1 MLRNRST
8 RRSRFTSHGWTFGLV
23 VLVVALAVGVSSAQT
38 ATAAKA
44 PAQAKAQ
51 KKGVVPPPPPPLDLN
66 NPEDA
71 VKAARKLQSSLDDGK
86 PTIFWF
92 QGNVYSRIP
101 GERDR
106 LLFTY
111 QAINIRASKTVSEP
125 GRGYGY
131 RQVSREV
138 LIYLDPKTKE
148 VVRTW
153 KNPWT
158 GKDVEVVH
166 VANDPVNSRP
176 MFAQGPN
183 GPFRLDATLKEGM
196 GIYQVEVPL
205 WYTNPL
211 GGDYQ
216 PYVGGDYQCIE
227 LFTFYFSETQLL
239 DRTTSD
245 APSVAV
251 AWSRVSQFLPWMEM
265 GGRVGY
271 MVFSGAGRKV
281 SGFDALPDV
290 LKAEIASNYPEY
302 RTAPSVDDTRP
313 NETSWTYFKKVID
326 KKKAQAPQPPR

>member
-1 MLRNRST
+1 MSQ
-8 RRSRFTSHGWTFGLV
+8 RFAAPGHRPRIGLALV
-23 VLVVALAVGVSSAQT
+23 FAAAAVLVAAGIVSVQAQ
-38 ATAAKA
+38 APAAKA
-44 PAQAKAQ
+44 AAQ
-51 KKGVVPPPPPPLDLN
+51 KKGAAPPPAPPLDLN
-66 NPEDA
+66 NPDDA
-71 VKAARKLQSSLDDGK
+71 VRVSRKIQSALEDGK
-86 PTIFWF
+86 PTVYWF

-111 QAINIRASKTVSEP
+111 QAFNIRASRQLVEA
-125 GRGYGY
+125 GRGYGF
-131 RQVSREV
+131 RHVSREI
-138 LIYLDPKTKE
+138 LLYLDPKTKE
-148 VVRTW
+148 VLRTW

-166 VANDPVNSRP
+166 VANDPVNSRGT
-176 MFAQGPN
+176 FAQGQT
-183 GPFRLDATLKEGM
+183 GPFRLDATFKEGL

-227 LFTFYFSETQLL
+227 LFTFYFNEKQML
-239 DRTTSD
+239 DSTVSD
-245 APSVAV
+245 APDINV

-271 MVFSGAGRKV
+271 MVFSGAGKKV
-281 SGFDALPDV
+281 AGFDALPDV
-290 LKAEIASNYPEY
+290 LKAEIEANYPAY
-302 RTAPSVDDTRP
+302 KTPPPLDDARP

-326 KKKAQAPQPPR
+326 KKKAQAPK